1 MLFVELALIRWTSS
15 NNLYLVHMTNFVLLA
30 SFLGIGMG
38 FLRAKARR
46 DLFPLASIL
55 LATLV
60 AFVLA
65 FPVRT
70 GTGRGGRWELVG
82 SFDWAP
88 LPRWLS
94 LTVIFVL
101 TVGTLMALAQE
112 VARTFARF
120 EPLEAYRLDV
130 MGSLTGIVTFAA
142 LSFLRL
148 PPLGWGLVGTAAFVV
163 LLGRR
168 VQLLR
173 HGPAIA
179 LAALVLM
186 LGAESV
192 VGTFQW
198 SPYYKI
204 HTTQLSGGLFRV
216 EVNNT
221 PLQTALPV
229 ADIRRD
235 SPFYLYPYTYAG
247 SRDDVLVVGAG
258 TGNDVAVALAQGAKR
273 VDAVEIDPAILQLGR
288 DHHPDRPFAD
298 PRVTTH
304 VDDGRAFMERTNRRY
319 DLILLALPDSATIV
333 TGQSALRLENYLFT
347 TQALTQARSLLKP
360 DGTFAMY
367 NYYEPWLLDRY
378 ANTVRTVY
386 DAAPCVQL
394 GPSYGPRQQAVL
406 TLRKDASTGGCTTT
420 WSPRTAALEPSVDD
434 RPFPYLGSRTIPS
447 FYLWM
452 LGLVLIASVVGVRT
466 VAGPLRTMR
475 PYVDLF
481 FMGAA
486 FLLLETK
493 NVVQFALLFGTTW
506 AVNAAVFAGVLLSV
520 LAAIEVARRVTI
532 RRPILLYAALL
543 AALAAA
549 WLIPQDAL
557 ARPLTGA
564 PVPGRRDHRVR
575 ADLHRQPAVRGAV
588 QGSWVQH
595 GRLRGQPA
603 RRDGRGSAGVPRP
616 DLRLQRAAGRGG
628 AALRVGAAD
637 RSQAPGGAAGLS
649 LPRRGPSLGVW
660 RAGPAGG
667 TLSHGDQQTSV
678 HDQRPPLGRG
688 ERGWR
693 PDRTVCSLQQTP
705 PTR

>member
-1 MLFVELALIRWTSS
+1 MQHEHEVGRTAEVTPARSQAWGRMRTPGDRTRLVLASALMLFVELALIRWTSS

-30 SFLGIGMG
+30 SFLGIGLG
-38 FLRAKARR
+38 FLRAKAGR
-46 DLFPLASIL
+46 DLFPLAPVL
-55 LATLV
+55 LASLV
-60 AFVLA
+60 AFVLT

-70 GTGRGGRWELVG
+70 GTGRGGRWQLVG
-82 SFDWAP
+82 LFDWSP
-88 LPRWLS
+88 LPRWFS

-101 TVGTLMALAQE
+101 TVATLMALAQE
-112 VARTFARF
+112 VARTFTRF

-130 MGSLTGIVTFAA
+130 VGSLTGIACFAA

-148 PPLGWGLVGTAAFVV
+148 PPLGWGLVGTAVFVV

-168 VQLLR
+168 VIR
-173 HGPAIA
+173 WPVVA
-179 LAALVLM
+179 LGALVLM

-192 VGTFQW
+192 AGTFQW

-247 SRDDVLVVGAG
+247 ARDDVLVIGAG
-258 TGNDVAVALAQGAKR
+258 TGNDVAVALAQGAQR
-273 VDAVEIDPAILQLGR
+273 VDAVEIDPAIMQLGR
-288 DHHPDRPFAD
+288 DHHPDRPFSD

-304 VDDGRAFMERTNRRY
+304 VDDGRAFMERTERRY

-386 DAAPCVQL
+386 DASPCVQL

-406 TLRKDASTGGCTTT
+406 TLRKDAGTGGCTTT
-420 WSPRTAALEPSVDD
+420 WTPRTAALEPSVDD

-452 LGLVLIASVVGVRT
+452 LGLVLLASVIAVRT

-475 PYVDLF
+475 PYTDLF
-481 FMGAA
+481 FMGTA

-557 ARPLTGA
+557 LDLSLVPRFLAGVTIAFA
-564 PVPGRRDHRVR
+564 PIFI
-575 ADLHRQPAVRGAV
+575 ANLLFAVRFKGA
-588 QGSWVQH
+588 GSSTVAF
-595 GRLRGQPA
+595 GANLLGA
-603 RRDGRGSAGVPRP
+603 MVGGALEYLALIFGFNALLIVVA
-616 DLRLQRAAGRGG
+616 LLYG
-628 AALRVGAAD
+628 AALLTGRQHLV
-637 RSQAPGGAAGLS
+637 
-649 LPRRGPSLGVW
+649 PS
-660 RAGPAGG
+660 RA
-667 TLSHGDQQTSV
+667 
-678 HDQRPPLGRG
+678 
-688 ERGWR
+688 
-693 PDRTVCSLQQTP
+693 
-705 PTR
+705 

>member
-1 MLFVELALIRWTSS
+1 MQQEHEREQEQELGPTGEATAVKAAPHIRTPGDRSRLVLASALMLFVELALIRWTSS

-30 SFLGIGMG
+30 SFLGIGLG
-38 FLRAKARR
+38 FLRATARR

-130 MGSLTGIVTFAA
+130 MGSLTGIACFAA

-148 PPLGWGLVGTAAFVV
+148 PPLGWGLVGTAVFVV

-168 VQLLR
+168 QQLLR
-173 HGPAIA
+173 RGPAIA
-179 LAALVLM
+179 LAAVVLM

-204 HTTQLSGGLFRV
+204 HTTELAGGLFRV

-229 ADIRRD
+229 SDIRRD

-247 SRDDVLVVGAG
+247 SRDDVLVIGAG
-258 TGNDVAVALAQGAKR
+258 TGNDVAVALAEGAKR
-273 VDAVEIDPAILQLGR
+273 VDAVEIDPAIMQLGR
-288 DHHPDRPFAD
+288 DHHPDRPYSD

-304 VDDGRAFMERTNRRY
+304 VDDGRAFMERTDRRY

-347 TQALTQARSLLKP
+347 TQALARARSLLKP

-406 TLRKDASTGGCTTT
+406 TLRKDAGTGGCTTT
-420 WSPRTAALEPSVDD
+420 WTPRAAALEPSVDD

-452 LGLVLIASVVGVRT
+452 LGLVLVASVIAVRT

-475 PYVDLF
+475 PYADLF

-532 RRPILLYAALL
+532 GRPILLYAALL

-557 ARPLTGA
+557 LDLSL
-564 PVPGRRDHRVR
+564 VPRFLAGVTI
-575 ADLHRQPAVRGAV
+575 AFLPIFIANLLFAVRFKGA
-588 QGSWVQH
+588 GSSTVAF
-595 GRLRGQPA
+595 GANLLGA
-603 RRDGRGSAGVPRP
+603 MVGGALEYLALIFGFNALLVAV
-616 DLRLQRAAGRGG
+616 AALYG
-628 AALRVGAAD
+628 AALLTGHRHLVT
-637 RSQAPGGAAGLS
+637 
-649 LPRRGPSLGVW
+649 RR
-660 RAGPAGG
+660 A
-667 TLSHGDQQTSV
+667 
-678 HDQRPPLGRG
+678 
-688 ERGWR
+688 
-693 PDRTVCSLQQTP
+693 
-705 PTR
+705 

>member
-1 MLFVELALIRWTSS
+1 MQQEHERELADAAEPTKVRSRPRLPAPGDRTRLVLASGLMLFVELALIRWTSS

-30 SFLGIGMG
+30 SFLGIGLG
-38 FLRAKARR
+38 FLRAKVGR
-46 DLFPLASIL
+46 DLFPLAPIL

-60 AFVLA
+60 GFVLA

-70 GTGRGGRWELVG
+70 GTGPGGKWQLVG
-82 SFDWAP
+82 MFDLSP

-94 LTVIFVL
+94 LTVIFAL
-101 TVGTLMALAQE
+101 AVGTLMALAQE
-112 VARTFARF
+112 VARTFTRF

-130 MGSLTGIVTFAA
+130 MGSLTGIASFAA
-142 LSFLRL
+142 LSFLQL
-148 PPLGWGLVGTAAFVV
+148 PPLGWGLVGVAVFVV

-168 VQLLR
+168 VRLLR
-173 HGPAIA
+173 SFPAIA
-179 LAALVLM
+179 LATLVLM

-204 HTTQLSGGLFRV
+204 HTTELGAGLFRV

-247 SRDDVLVVGAG
+247 SRDDVLVIGAG

-273 VDAVEIDPAILQLGR
+273 VDAVEIDPAIMQLGR
-288 DHHPDRPFAD
+288 DHHPDRPYSD

-304 VDDGRAFMERTNRRY
+304 VDDGRAFMERTDRRY

-347 TQALTQARSLLKP
+347 TQALTRARSLLKP

-386 DAAPCVQL
+386 HAAPCVQL
-394 GPSYGPRQQAVL
+394 GPSLGPRQQAVL
-406 TLRKDASTGGCTTT
+406 TLRKDASTGGCATT

-452 LGLVLIASVVGVRT
+452 LGLVLGASVIAVRT

-532 RRPILLYAALL
+532 SRPIVLYAALL

-557 ARPLTGA
+557 LELSLLPRFLAGVTIAFA
-564 PVPGRRDHRVR
+564 PIFI
-575 ADLHRQPAVRGAV
+575 ANLLFAVRFRGA
-588 QGSWVQH
+588 GSSTFAFGANLLGAMV
-595 GRLRGQPA
+595 GGALEYLALIFGFNA
-603 RRDGRGSAGVPRP
+603 LLVVVA
-616 DLRLQRAAGRGG
+616 LLYG
-628 AALRVGAAD
+628 AALLTGHRHLRGA
-637 RSQAPGGAAGLS
+637 R
-649 LPRRGPSLGVW
+649 PRG
-660 RAGPAGG
+660 
-667 TLSHGDQQTSV
+667 
-678 HDQRPPLGRG
+678 
-688 ERGWR
+688 
-693 PDRTVCSLQQTP
+693 
-705 PTR
+705 

>member
-1 MLFVELALIRWTSS
+1 MVAEARPAGGAARFLAPRDRTRLVLASALMLFVELALIRWTSS

-38 FLRAKARR
+38 FLRARATR
-46 DLFPLASIL
+46 DLFPLAPVL
-55 LATLV
+55 LTTLV
-60 AFVLA
+60 GFVLA

-130 MGSLTGIVTFAA
+130 MGSLTGIACFAA

-148 PPLGWGLVGTAAFVV
+148 PPLGWGLVGVACFVV

-168 VQLLR
+168 VRLLR

-192 VGTFQW
+192 VGSFQW

-204 HTTQLSGGLFRV
+204 HTTQLAGGLFRV

-247 SRDDVLVVGAG
+247 SRDDVLVIGAG

-273 VDAVEIDPAILQLGR
+273 VDAVEIDPAIMQLGR

-304 VDDGRAFMERTNRRY
+304 VDDGRAFMERTDRRY

-452 LGLVLIASVVGVRT
+452 LGLVLLASVVGVRT

-493 NVVQFALLFGTTW
+493 NVLQFALLFGTTW

-557 ARPLTGA
+557 LDLSLVPRFLAGVTIAFA
-564 PVPGRRDHRVR
+564 PIFI
-575 ADLHRQPAVRGAV
+575 ANLLFAVRFKGA
-588 QGSWVQH
+588 GSSTVAF
-595 GRLRGQPA
+595 GANLLGA
-603 RRDGRGSAGVPRP
+603 MVGGALEYLALIFGFNALLIVVAV
-616 DLRLQRAAGRGG
+616 LYG
-628 AALRVGAAD
+628 AALLTGRKHLVA
-637 RSQAPGGAAGLS
+637 S
-649 LPRRGPSLGVW
+649 
-660 RAGPAGG
+660 RA
-667 TLSHGDQQTSV
+667 
-678 HDQRPPLGRG
+678 
-688 ERGWR
+688 
-693 PDRTVCSLQQTP
+693 
-705 PTR
+705 